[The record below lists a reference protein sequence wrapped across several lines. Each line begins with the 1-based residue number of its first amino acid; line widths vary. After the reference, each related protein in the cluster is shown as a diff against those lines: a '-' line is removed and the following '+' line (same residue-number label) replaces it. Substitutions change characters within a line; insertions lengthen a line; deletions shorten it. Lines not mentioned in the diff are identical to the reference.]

1 MCFRQKDEQNH
12 APEAGISGSALN
24 PQQPQPS
31 YTHDGSRANQLRIR
45 RGEGRIEMTPRE
57 GVAMRTVA
65 ILLSG
70 AVCFGLGLSAAQ
82 DHTYVGAQIC
92 RICHRTD
99 AQGRQ
104 YQIWEASKH
113 SQSFAALSSPGAA
126 EKAKAAGVTNP
137 STSPVCLKCH
147 APLHEKAPAL
157 ESQGVT
163 CEVCHGPGSDYKS
176 IEVMRNKAEAV
187 KNGLVLYGSPA
198 AIKAWC
204 LTCHEVDH
212 NVPFDF
218 DKAWATIKH
227 PIPKS

>member
-1 MCFRQKDEQNH
+1 
-12 APEAGISGSALN
+12 
-24 PQQPQPS
+24 
-31 YTHDGSRANQLRIR
+31 
-45 RGEGRIEMTPRE
+45 
-57 GVAMRTVA
+57 MRSFA
-65 ILLSG
+65 ILLAGVVCLALG
-70 AVCFGLGLSAAQ
+70 APSAQ
-82 DHTYVGAQIC
+82 DHSYVGAQIC

-104 YQIWEASKH
+104 YQIWESSKH

-126 EKAKAAGVTNP
+126 EKAKAASV
-137 STSPVCLKCH
+137 TSPTTSPACLKCH
-147 APLHEKAPAL
+147 APLFEKAPAF
-157 ESQGVT
+157 EAQGVA

-198 AIKAWC
+198 AIKAHC
-204 LTCHEVDH
+204 LTCHAAAH

-218 DKAWATIKH
+218 DKAWATIRH